1 MFSSKFRVSH
11 SCSQQPISTDA
22 CVSDRSCV
30 VLRDEK
36 NDSLRIVPR
45 KGIASTKTSVKVGV
59 GDVVSHGV
67 RNKCSRGIVVLTR
80 KRGKFFKYSLYS
92 ILLQE
97 VKINVSNLSKL
108 FYEQEK
114 LQEK

>member
-1 MFSSKFRVSH
+1 MSSKFRVSH

-22 CVSDRSCV
+22 CVSDRFCV

-45 KGIASTKTSVKVGV
+45 KEIASAKTSVNVDV
-59 GDVVSHGV
+59 GDVVSHGM
-67 RNKCSRGIVVLTR
+67 RNKRSRGTVLLTD
-80 KRGKFFKYSLYS
+80 KRRKFFKYSLYS

-97 VKINVSNLSKL
+97 VKINVSNLSRL
-108 FYEQEK
+108 FHEQEK